1 MGLEPTTRRG
11 LHGAWSPQ
19 LVIAQGA
26 PVLEP
31 PRPDL
36 PTHVHFMGDLA
47 AGTRGA
53 EVHPAWA
60 EALDP
65 SRPVIHVSEGTL
77 GRDRGSLVG
86 RTVEALADEP
96 MQIVVGG
103 RHWAERLPDSVI
115 AAEWVPQDLLFPV
128 TDLFVTNVGYGGMM
142 AALSHGVPVL
152 AVPPSTEKWV
162 GAGNMVNSGPGL
174 RLQVKEAAPGVM
186 KRRVGTLLTDPT
198 FRAAARRVA
207 HAMDRAGGA
216 ERAAELCETIARP

>member
-1 MGLEPTTRRG
+1 MRTSRCKS
-11 LHGAWSPQ
+11 WS
-19 LVIAQGA
+19 
-26 PVLEP
+26 
-31 PRPDL
+31 
-36 PTHVHFMGDLA
+36 A
-47 AGTRGA
+47 AATG
-53 EVHPAWA
+53 
-60 EALDP
+60 P
-65 SRPVIHVSEGTL
+65 SVFRIRS
-77 GRDRGSLVG
+77 SLRSG
-86 RTVEALADEP
+86 CRKTCC
-96 MQIVVGG
+96 
-103 RHWAERLPDSVI
+103 S
-115 AAEWVPQDLLFPV
+115 PV

>member
-1 MGLEPTTRRG
+1 MVTATRHR
-11 LHGAWSPQ
+11 SRRSSVQ
-19 LVIAQGA
+19 
-26 PVLEP
+26 VLEP